1 MRQDL
6 HLTLIRNEH
15 AYYSTVAQLCRTV
28 PYPVSVVPRQHT
40 IWVLGDSHC
49 LSSAWSTVSL
59 SNVTYLLRPALVT
72 GTKAW
77 HLRDEC
83 TFYTHANYVAARAA
97 VPTTPPPAA
106 LLFCFGEIDC
116 REGLLQAVDKAKY
129 TSLDAAIDTCC
140 SVYLQQMAAV
150 AREKGVAAGRVF
162 VQPVMPILDV
172 TRPVVLLF
180 NRRLRAAVEADGRMT
195 WLAMEGELL
204 GPDGKF
210 EKRYSLDGTHVH
222 PQYVRLIEREMNKH
236 W

>member
-1 MRQDL
+1 MKDL

-15 AYYSTVAQLCRTV
+15 AYYSTVAQLCRSV
-28 PYPVSVVPRQHT
+28 PYPVPVVPRLQT

-59 SNVTYLLRPALVT
+59 SNVPLLLRPALVT

-77 HLRDEC
+77 HLRDDC
-83 TFYTHANYVAARAA
+83 TFYTHANYVAARAGI
-97 VPTTPPPAA
+97 PTSPPPAA

-129 TSLDAAIDTCC
+129 ASLDAAIDACID
-140 SVYLQQMAAV
+140 VYLRQMVAV
-150 AREKGVAAGRVF
+150 AKEKGVRSERVF

-172 TRPVVLLF
+172 TRAVVTLF
-180 NRRLRAAVEADGRMT
+180 NRRLRARVDADGRVRWLDMERDLVEADG
-195 WLAMEGELL
+195 
-204 GPDGKF
+204 KF
-210 EKRYSLDGTHVH
+210 SKRYALDGTHIH
-222 PQYVRLIEREMNKH
+222 PQYVQLIEREMGKH